1 MRKGRI
7 PPDWDKPGPDRA
19 VFLPAEQTGTAASE
33 LAIRGPNGAQATA
46 MGPGSAQPQ
55 ATATATQSENPQPL
69 SGQPPK
75 TPWTLIGLGA
85 AIAAALGLR
94 FVRARRK

>member
-1 MRKGRI
+1 
-7 PPDWDKPGPDRA
+7 
-19 VFLPAEQTGTAASE
+19 LPAEQTGTAASE
-33 LAIRGPNGAQATA
+33 LAIRGPDGAGATA
-46 MGPGSAQPQ
+46 KTAESAQPQ
-55 ATATATQSENPQPL
+55 ASATATQSENPQPL
-69 SGQPPK
+69 SGPTPK